1 MPLSYKPMSME
12 ELLSLMYNGP
22 KPTWG
27 DPTAW
32 QVVDNTYEDF
42 FKHIGWEGQ
51 GWNVFSDNQEANEA
65 SLADFKKE
73 VLIYFY
79 HYNIG
84 YETSNYFM
92 DQLGSWFRRYMPRYI
107 KLMQGAESDLFM
119 TNDNTTFSNGK
130 SQTKS
135 LTNSDDHSNTKSDS
149 NSHDEGTT
157 RNRQA
162 FSDTPQNELD
172 LDIDAIDYASNVQ
185 VQDGKSSADGT
196 AHTESNTDASG
207 HSNSITDGTND
218 NQSRTKGRNSDVFD
232 IVSEW
237 RDSNYDQYLSIFE
250 QLEAEGYFYQRY
262 GGSRDAFA
270 GGDYDPQT
278 YNEGYDPFGDPEY
291 NMPSYLPEQG
301 ERGAK
306 GDKGDPG
313 PMGPEGPRGEI
324 GPRGPKGDT
333 GPQGLKGDTGPQGIQ
348 GPQGAKGDTGPQGP
362 QGIQGPMGPQGPKGD
377 TGPQGPKGDM
387 DLSKITVG
395 GRNILLGTGNSF
407 TGVGDN
413 STNGTFNAQG
423 GQYYLAGGKKVSDL
437 YKQYGSSG
445 YLTLS
450 FDWTASGSTISGQ
463 FSPVWNNTPWGGLS
477 ISGGIQPSI
486 TNTSGYYKATTSLKA
501 NGYSTGIA
509 TGIQFRQD
517 NLQGNITI
525 SNVKL
530 ESGNIATDWS
540 PAPEDAPSNDA
551 QLVHKA
557 GNETVAGDKTFTGNI
572 KFSGSTNIVSATTRG
587 EILDGYD
594 LNGYTDPYKYVINGA
609 KNLVNYPSGASTYAT
624 IEVEKI
630 NSGTSTQK
638 VTDTNRRVFI
648 RSLGGSPAT
657 WSAWR
662 DISETDNLTNSSASV
677 ILADGFEVYSPTQ
690 SPIAMRSGNN
700 VTLFGA
706 VRNVNTVPA
715 SDQVTVA
722 TLPRAYWP
730 AFSVSYVQQGSGKNT
745 LLVQINGTDGTIQ
758 ISRYGT
764 GSNIDIPAGSW
775 LNIGHSYITSQTQ
788 N

>member
-51 GWNVFSDNQEANEA
+51 DWNVFSDDWEANEA

-301 ERGAK
+301 ERGEK

-324 GPRGPKGDT
+324 GPRGPKGD
-333 GPQGLKGDTGPQGIQ
+333 KGD
-348 GPQGAKGDTGPQGP
+348 KGDAGGPPGPMGPQGP
-362 QGIQGPMGPQGPKGD
+362 QGIQGEPGPTGEMGPRGEQGIQGETGPRGERGKQIFKSSAEYYEENSASHWWSDLSPTVSVDNPPKIGDTIINSSGDIFQIDAVNVGDGGGGGGTFSVGDVLGNIKGPKGD
-377 TGPQGPKGDM
+377 KGD
-387 DLSKITVG
+387 
-395 GRNILLGTGNSF
+395 TGAE
-407 TGVGDN
+407 GDPN
-413 STNGTFNAQG
+413 KR
-423 GQYYLAGGKKVSDL
+423 GQ
-437 YKQYGSSG
+437 
-445 YLTLS
+445 
-450 FDWTASGSTISGQ
+450 
-463 FSPVWNNTPWGGLS
+463 
-477 ISGGIQPSI
+477 
-486 TNTSGYYKATTSLKA
+486 
-501 NGYSTGIA
+501 
-509 TGIQFRQD
+509 
-517 NLQGNITI
+517 
-525 SNVKL
+525 
-530 ESGNIATDWS
+530 
-540 PAPEDAPSNDA
+540 
-551 QLVHKA
+551 
-557 GNETVAGDKTFTGNI
+557 
-572 KFSGSTNIVSATTRG
+572 
-587 EILDGYD
+587 ILDGYD
-594 LNGYTDPYKYVINGA
+594 LNGYTDTYKYVINGA
-609 KNLVNYPSGASTYAT
+609 KNLVNYPSGASTWAT
-624 IEVEKI
+624 LEVEKI

-638 VTDTNRRVFI
+638 VTDTDRRVFI

-677 ILADGFEVYSPTQ
+677 ILADGFEVYSPAQ

-706 VRNVNTVPA
+706 IRNVNTVPA
-715 SDQVTVA
+715 SAQVTVA

-730 AFSVSYVQQGSGKNT
+730 AFSVSYLQQGSFKNT
-745 LLVQINGTDGTIQ
+745 LLVQINGNDGTIQ
-758 ISRYGT
+758 VSRYGT

-775 LNIGHSYITSQTQ
+775 LNIGYSYITSQTQ

>member
-32 QVVDNTYEDF
+32 QVVENTYEDF

-51 GWNVFSDNQEANEA
+51 GWNVFSDDWEANEA

-149 NSHDEGTT
+149 KSHDEGTT

-301 ERGAK
+301 ERGEK

-324 GPRGPKGDT
+324 GPRGPKGDAG
-333 GPQGLKGDTGPQGIQ
+333 GPPGPM
-348 GPQGAKGDTGPQGP
+348 GPQGP
-362 QGIQGPMGPQGPKGD
+362 QGIQGEPGPIGETGPQGEQGIQGETGPRGEQGIQGE
-377 TGPQGPKGDM
+377 TGPQGPAGPKGD
-387 DLSKITVG
+387 K
-395 GRNILLGTGNSF
+395 
-407 TGVGDN
+407 GD
-413 STNGTFNAQG
+413 
-423 GQYYLAGGKKVSDL
+423 
-437 YKQYGSSG
+437 
-445 YLTLS
+445 
-450 FDWTASGSTISGQ
+450 
-463 FSPVWNNTPWGGLS
+463 P
-477 ISGGIQPSI
+477 
-486 TNTSGYYKATTSLKA
+486 
-501 NGYSTGIA
+501 
-509 TGIQFRQD
+509 
-517 NLQGNITI
+517 
-525 SNVKL
+525 
-530 ESGNIATDWS
+530 
-540 PAPEDAPSNDA
+540 
-551 QLVHKA
+551 
-557 GNETVAGDKTFTGNI
+557 GD
-572 KFSGSTNIVSATTRG
+572 
-587 EILDGYD
+587 
-594 LNGYTDPYKYVINGA
+594 
-609 KNLVNYPSGASTYAT
+609 
-624 IEVEKI
+624 
-630 NSGTSTQK
+630 
-638 VTDTNRRVFI
+638 
-648 RSLGGSPAT
+648 
-657 WSAWR
+657 
-662 DISETDNLTNSSASV
+662 LTNSSASV

-706 VRNVNTVPA
+706 VRNINTVPA

-745 LLVQINGTDGTIQ
+745 LLVQINGTNGAIQ
-758 ISRYGT
+758 VSRYGT

-775 LNIGHSYITSQTQ
+775 LNIGYSYITSQTEA
-788 N
+788 